1 MGIAFSVAQ
10 ERPAVLLPG
19 RAGTVR
25 WRSGGRGDLGVLEGV
40 QEPVSGFFA
49 EHVRGTRLDGGI
61 VALAVGTGGDD
72 DGNVGTDEV
81 DLLNDGV
88 AGDVVERACLEP
100 AHLDD
105 EGVAAFGPAAVDV
118 DEVSAGEGGL
128 RIGELL
134 GAVMVPGCFRVGK
147 ELADR
152 LFVVRLGGGAVGLG
166 REAEGRCREKKA
178 KREGYGSHRF
188 LEVYTQRWDDWCLF
202 SFER

>member
-1 MGIAFSVAQ
+1 MGIASSVAQ
-10 ERPAVLLPG
+10 ERPAVFLPG

-40 QEPVSGFFA
+40 QEPVAGFFA

-147 ELADR
+147 ETGGSP
-152 LFVVRLGGGAVGLG
+152 VRRSSGWRRWRPGPGDGGSLP
-166 REAEGRCREKKA
+166 REEGKA
-178 KREGYGSHRF
+178 RGIW
-188 LEVYTQRWDDWCLF
+188 VA
-202 SFER
+202 